1 MLSTQFEIK
10 DSLIKE
16 ILDAPLGHVVTVLEN
31 HLNCK
36 IKLDLI
42 EQNTSKPGSEFERK
56 ITITA
61 NNLPL
66 IKAVIK
72 FDRKILPKHIVAQLL
87 QKRNLVGT
95 ILSLNDIPN
104 KKDIIFLVEEE
115 KKITRVYQI
124 KYDQSIFFEV
134 SEEIRLDYID
144 VIKKEFGIKDNIR
157 DEKFQSFCWETM
169 GQGW

>member
-1 MLSTQFEIK
+1 MLTRQFDTN

-16 ILDAPLGHVVTVLEN
+16 ILDAPLGCVVATLEN
-31 HLNCK
+31 HLDCN

-42 EQNTSKPGSEFERK
+42 EQNTSKPGSTFERK
-56 ITITA
+56 IMITA

-72 FDRKILPKHIVAQLL
+72 FDKKILPKHIVNQLL
-87 QKRNLVGT
+87 QKRSLVGT
-95 ILSLNDIPN
+95 ILNLNDIPN
-104 KKDIIFLVEEE
+104 KKDIISLVKE
-115 KKITRVYQI
+115 KKKINRVYQI
-124 KYDQSIFFEV
+124 KYDKITLFEI

-144 VIKKEFGIKDNIR
+144 VIRKEFEVKDNIR

>member
-1 MLSTQFEIK
+1 MLSVQFETK
-10 DSLIKE
+10 DSLAKE
-16 ILDAPLGHVVTVLEN
+16 ILDAPLGHVITVLRN
-31 HLNCK
+31 YLNCK
-36 IKLDLI
+36 INLDLI
-42 EQNTSKPGSEFERK
+42 EQNTSKPGSKFERK
-56 ITITA
+56 VTITA

-72 FDRKILPKHIVAQLL
+72 FDRKTLPKHIVFQLL
-87 QKRNLVGT
+87 QKRNLIGT

-104 KKDIIFLVEEE
+104 KKDIISLVKE
-115 KKITRVYQI
+115 KKKINRVYQI
-124 KYDQSIFFEV
+124 KYDQITLFEI

-144 VIKKEFGIKDNIR
+144 VIRKEFGVKDNIS

>member
-56 ITITA
+56 ITISA

>member
-72 FDRKILPKHIVAQLL
+72 FDRKILPKHIVSQLL

>member
-1 MLSTQFEIK
+1 
-10 DSLIKE
+10 
-16 ILDAPLGHVVTVLEN
+16 
-31 HLNCK
+31 
-36 IKLDLI
+36 
-42 EQNTSKPGSEFERK
+42 
-56 ITITA
+56 
-61 NNLPL
+61 
-66 IKAVIK
+66 
-72 FDRKILPKHIVAQLL
+72 
-87 QKRNLVGT
+87 
-95 ILSLNDIPN
+95 LSLNDIPN

>member
-1 MLSTQFEIK
+1 MLFTQFETK

-16 ILDAPLGHVVTVLEN
+16 ILDAPLGHVVSVLGN

-42 EQNTSKPGSEFERK
+42 EQNTPKPGSEFKRK

-72 FDRKILPKHIVAQLL
+72 FDRTTLPKHVVSQLL
-87 QKRNLVGT
+87 EKRNLVGR

-104 KKDIIFLVEEE
+104 KKDVISLVADE
-115 KKITRVYQI
+115 KKITRIYQI
-124 KYDQSIFFEV
+124 KHDRIVLFEV
-134 SEEIRLDYID
+134 SEEIRIDYID
-144 VIKKEFGIKDNIR
+144 VIRKEFGIKNNIS
-157 DEKFQSFCWETM
+157 DEKFQSLCWETM

>member
-1 MLSTQFEIK
+1 MLFTQFETK
-10 DSLIKE
+10 DSLVKE
-16 ILDAPLGHVVTVLEN
+16 ILDAPLGYVVTVLRN
-31 HLNCK
+31 RLNCK

-72 FDRKILPKHIVAQLL
+72 FDKKTLPKHIISQLL

-104 KKDIIFLVEEE
+104 KKYTISLVEEE
-115 KKITRVYQI
+115 KKINRVYQI
-124 KYDQSIFFEV
+124 KYDQITLFEI

-144 VIKKEFGIKDNIR
+144 VIQKEFEIKDNIS

>member
-1 MLSTQFEIK
+1 MLSTQFETK
-10 DSLIKE
+10 NSLIKK
-16 ILDAPLGHVVTVLEN
+16 ILDAPLGHVITVLGN
-31 HLNCK
+31 CLNCK

-72 FDRKILPKHIVAQLL
+72 FDRKILPKHIVSQLL
-87 QKRNLVGT
+87 QKRNLIGT
-95 ILSLNDIPN
+95 ILSLNNIPN
-104 KKDIIFLVEEE
+104 KKDILSLVEEE

-124 KYDQSIFFEV
+124 KYDQIVLFEV

-144 VIKKEFGIKDNIR
+144 VIRKEFEIKNNIK